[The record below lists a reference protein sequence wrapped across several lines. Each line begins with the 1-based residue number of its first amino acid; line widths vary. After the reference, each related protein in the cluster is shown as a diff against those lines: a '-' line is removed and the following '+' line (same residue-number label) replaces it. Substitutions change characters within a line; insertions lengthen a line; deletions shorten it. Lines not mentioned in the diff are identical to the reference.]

1 MAEAKEKKV
10 VVDTIDLK
18 AGKESIKLQIKQR
31 KAKLDFFIKN
41 EKDIEA
47 ARAKLK

>member
-1 MAEAKEKKV
+1 MTEVKEKKV
-10 VVDTIDLK
+10 VVDTIDLT

-31 KAKLDFFIKN
+31 KEKLDFFIKN

-47 ARAKLK
+47 AKAKLK

>member
-10 VVDTIDLK
+10 TVDKIDLN
-18 AGKESIKLQIKQR
+18 AGKESIKFQIKKR
-31 KAKLDFFIKN
+31 KEKLDFFIKN

-47 ARAKLK
+47 AKAKLK